1 MNIHFKIKKYL
12 HVADGTYMNPHTE
25 IERRWQNKKPSI
37 IFRVKS
43 VIDRK
48 G

>member
-25 IERRWQNKKPSI
+25 IERRWQNKKTINNFSGEVGN
-37 IFRVKS
+37 R
-43 VIDRK
+43 
-48 G
+48 